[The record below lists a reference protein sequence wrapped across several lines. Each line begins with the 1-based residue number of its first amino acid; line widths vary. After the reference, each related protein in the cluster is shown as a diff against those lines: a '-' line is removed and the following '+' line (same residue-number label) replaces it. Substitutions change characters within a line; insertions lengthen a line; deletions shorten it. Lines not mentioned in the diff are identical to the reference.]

1 MNLEQKI
8 SNYLEYCRYRKEL
21 DEKTIKAY
29 RIDLNKFFCFAAN
42 SNPNKECIENF
53 ITYLHKSY
61 KQKTVKRKIASV
73 KAFYAYLEDEDIIEV
88 SPFRRIK
95 VKFKEA
101 VILPRII
108 PRNDIERLLNNMYSF
123 RYSSEHRFILR
134 DIAVVEVLF
143 ATGARIYEISNLKKD
158 CFDLNTG
165 FMRIMGKGDKERV
178 IQIADSEIL
187 GLLQQYYNE
196 YKEKIDCNGYFF
208 INRLGKRFTE
218 QSIREMIKKYSK
230 LAGIE
235 TKITPHMF
243 RHSVAT
249 YLIEEGADISCIQR
263 ILGHSSIK
271 TTQIYIHISMGK
283 QIEVLKTLHPRK
295 NMNIITGV

>member
-1 MNLEQKI
+1 MNLEQRI

-29 RIDLNKFFCFAAN
+29 RIDLTKFFDFVDS
-42 SNPNKECIENF
+42 SNPNKEDIENF
-53 ITYLHKSY
+53 ITHLHKSY

-73 KAFYAYLEDEDIIEV
+73 KAFYIYLEDEEIIKE

-108 PRNDIERLLNNMYSF
+108 PRNDIEKLLNKMYSF
-123 RYSSEHRFILR
+123 RYSLEHKFILR

-143 ATGARIYEISNLKKD
+143 ATGARIYEVSNLKKD

-165 FMRIMGKGDKERV
+165 LMRIMGKGNKERFV
-178 IQIADSEIL
+178 QIADSNVL
-187 GLLQQYYNE
+187 SLLEQYYNE
-196 YKEKIDCNGYFF
+196 HKEQIDISGYFF

-218 QSIREMIKKYSK
+218 QSIREMIKKYSE
-230 LAGIE
+230 LADIE

-271 TTQIYIHISMGK
+271 TTQIYIHVSMSK

-295 NMNIITGV
+295 NMNVRMAD